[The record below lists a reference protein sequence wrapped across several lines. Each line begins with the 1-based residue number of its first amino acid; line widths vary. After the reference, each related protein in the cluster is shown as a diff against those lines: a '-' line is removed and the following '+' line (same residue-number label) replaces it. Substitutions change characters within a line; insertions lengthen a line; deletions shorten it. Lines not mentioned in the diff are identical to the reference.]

1 MKKESAL
8 AITPETR
15 VLDLLEAYPE
25 LEELLIE
32 ISPAFAKLK
41 NPLLR
46 RTVARVTNLGQAAR
60 VGGVSVG
67 ELVNRLRAA
76 AGQDQFAGALEP
88 VAAEASGSRPDWCD
102 PQKVSR
108 RVDVRPMIE
117 RGEKPFGPVLTVL
130 RELPPGGIC
139 EVRAPFLPAPLIDLA
154 REKGF
159 QSWWNS
165 AQGNPVVVYFLRG
178 TDGDPGSLLS
188 LES

>member
-15 VLDLLEAYPE
+15 VLDLLEAHPE
-25 LEELLIE
+25 LEQLLIE

-60 VGGVSVG
+60 VGGISVG
-67 ELVNRLRAA
+67 DLVNRLRSA
-76 AGQDQFAGALEP
+76 AGQDPFTGPVEP
-88 VAAEASGSRPDWCD
+88 AAAEASDSRPDWCD

-117 RGEKPFGPVLTVL
+117 RGEKPVGPVLTVL
-130 RELPPGGIC
+130 RELPPGGSC
-139 EVRAPFLPAPLIDLA
+139 EVTAPFLPAPLIDLA
-154 REKGF
+154 RAKGF
-159 QSWWNS
+159 QAWWDS
-165 AQGNPVVVYFLRG
+165 SERDPVVVYFLRG
-178 TDGDPGSLLS
+178 TGGDAVSLLELQS
-188 LES
+188 